1 MHWRVLFGF
10 LFTRV
15 KSPLSHPTFFLYFV
29 GAVIGA
35 GSLGLWVTL
44 ISQKL
49 RGAWDLSQTINALYT
64 YFPAVAFV
72 SALELN
78 LIHNLPRSVRVL
90 SFVACG
96 LIGALAVLCGFLSP
110 QTSALWLGIAG
121 SVAAV
126 ALWWFANAENENLR
140 DTPSE
145 NALGG
150 DPHAKPAGSNSEFK
164 L

>member
-1 MHWRVLFGF
+1 MHWRILIDFIW
-10 LFTRV
+10 TRV
-15 KSPLSHPTFFLYFV
+15 KSPFAHPTFFFYFI
-29 GAVIGA
+29 GAVVGA

-44 ISQKL
+44 VSQKL
-49 RGAWDLSQTINALYT
+49 RGTWDISQTINALYT

-78 LIHNLPRSVRVL
+78 LIHSLPRSVRVL

-96 LIGALAVLCGFLSP
+96 FVAALAVLCGFLSP
-110 QTSALWLGIAG
+110 SISALWLGIVG
-121 SVAAV
+121 AV
-126 ALWWFANAENENLR
+126 AGVGIWWLANADNDNLK
-140 DTPSE
+140 DTQPQ
-145 NALGG
+145 NPLGG